1 MDFVVALGA
10 LEEVSLLHDLLSE
23 SGSGLINE
31 TVTNS
36 IDGYISGSVRE
47 IVFREDSEVTDE
59 PYDIIVIGSGPAG
72 YTAAIYGA
80 RANMRVLVI
89 AGLTPGGQLMITN
102 LVENYPGFPEG
113 IVGPEL
119 MDNMRAQA
127 ERWGARIVYED
138 ATDVDLDTYPF
149 LVRTDNKEYSAL
161 SVIVATGAAPKWLG
175 LPSEQRLIGKGV
187 SSCAT
192 CDAPLFK
199 NADNVVVVGG
209 GDSAMEYALF
219 TANLVK
225 KVTVVHRRDS
235 LRASKVLQQRA
246 FSNPKIE
253 FIWNSVVV
261 DVLGDSKV
269 TGVRVRNVV
278 TGEESVIPS
287 NAVFVAIGHR
297 PASEIFRGKLEVDE
311 DGYIITK
318 EVVKTNREG
327 VFVAGDVHDKKYRQ
341 AVTAAG
347 FGCMAALE
355 AIRYVEGVKLSL
367 NVPPRQPRI

>member
-1 MDFVVALGA
+1 M
-10 LEEVSLLHDLLSE
+10 
-23 SGSGLINE
+23 
-31 TVTNS
+31 
-36 IDGYISGSVRE
+36 
-47 IVFREDSEVTDE
+47 FREDSEVTDE